1 MSSSPL
7 ADPGKRLE
15 GANPSVI
22 SLFRMVI
29 SLLFA
34 CHGASS
40 VLGLFSGSGAPRP
53 EFGAWPG
60 WWAGA
65 IQLAGGV
72 LVFLGVGEVGTRI
85 AALVCSGSMAYAYFT
100 VHQEHALWP
109 IQNGGE
115 LSVLF
120 CWSFLL
126 LAITG
131 PGAWTLSW
139 LLSRVTAT
147 TAAGARVARVA
158 QGTET
163 T

>member
-7 ADPGKRLE
+7 ADLGKRLE
-15 GANPSVI
+15 GANTSVI

-40 VLGLFSGSGAPRP
+40 VLGLFGGSGAHRP
-53 EFGAWPG
+53 DFGAWPG

-65 IQLAGGV
+65 IQLVGGV
-72 LVFLGVGEVGTRI
+72 LVFLGVGEAGTRI
-85 AALVCSGSMAYAYFT
+85 AALISSGSMAYAYFT

-120 CWSFLL
+120 CCSFLL

-131 PGAWTLSW
+131 PGAWTLPW
-139 LLSRVTAT
+139 LTARVTAS
-147 TAAGARVARVA
+147 TASAAAA
-158 QGTET
+158 TPGTET

>member
-7 ADPGKRLE
+7 ADLGKRLE

-34 CHGASS
+34 CHGAYS
-40 VLGLFSGSGAPRP
+40 VLGLFSGSMPRP
-53 EFGAWPG
+53 DLGAWPG

-65 IQLAGGV
+65 IQLVGGV
-72 LVFLGVGEVGTRI
+72 LVFLGIGEVGTRI

-126 LAITG
+126 LAIVG
-131 PGAWTLSW
+131 PGALTLPA
-139 LLSRVTAT
+139 LMTRVTAT
-147 TAAGARVARVA
+147 AVSAGATP
-158 QGTET
+158 GTET